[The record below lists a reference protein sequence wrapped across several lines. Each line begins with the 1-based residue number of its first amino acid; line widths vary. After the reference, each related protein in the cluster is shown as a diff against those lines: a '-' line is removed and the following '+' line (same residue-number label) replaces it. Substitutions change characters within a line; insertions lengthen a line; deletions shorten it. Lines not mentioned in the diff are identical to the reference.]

1 MGGMQGNQGGEG
13 GQGMFISNSGSMM
26 LGGGGG
32 GNGGLPGGQPGSGG
46 LGVGVGAGN
55 NGQGNGANGVPA
67 QETGNS
73 VAPAEYTLPGILHF
87 LQSEWRRY
95 ERDRN
100 EWEIERAEMRARI
113 ALLEGER
120 RGVENLKTDLMRR
133 VKMLEYA
140 LRQERSKYLSSSS
153 ASASTSQPAVAKNPL
168 LQGLEKSTS
177 ASGRSSPARSE
188 DMPGPMDGGTLHLAR
203 GTGTLSS
210 LSYNPS
216 TIGAGTINGS
226 TFGSTGTGTIGGSNL
241 AAQLSRASS
250 GAKFPQSRAKSRDY
264 LKQCLQ
270 EISYL
275 TSASTLNPLPDRG
288 VAASAN
294 AAGGAQ
300 AQGTQQPRP
309 RMTMLENV
317 PATAPAYQEVQDRP
331 ASGSPRRGAGTGA
344 ASGGMGT
351 QKGGKIGRSPLYASE
366 PVPEE
371 SAEDETAD
379 EAGGEAESSK
389 NDVDP
394 LGAVSG
400 GSIVARDALTDEAGS
415 ARGDATDAAAEGST
429 AHNSDDSQQAP
440 DSGSGEHD
448 ETAMSSSSSQ
458 GSDSSDS
465 AGSYQ
470 SCGSRGSS
478 NDSMTDPER
487 DDDGEQVTAIFKPGG
502 RDWEKLKEAGLRGRE
517 RREEERK
524 RQQQS
529 DDSAIVS
536 EAQAQLALTTER
548 VNQLMSRS
556 GRNVGA
562 TADKHEE
569 DELANL
575 SFNPEDEEAAKAAAA
590 DAAADSQMWKSK
602 KVLRSHL
609 DAVRAVAFDQSNL
622 SLISASDD
630 NTIKFW
636 KLDPQ
641 SINQPSGKAGADSDP
656 LVTFRGHSAA
666 VTCLAVSHHQRRIY
680 SGSIDSSVRVW
691 QLPDS
696 NVEAYPPYDKSVE
709 LGCLVGHTQPVWDLA
724 LLPDKSD
731 DEAYLAT
738 ASADGTIKIWATQQT
753 DSGRAPAELRLSWD
767 YFGVDPPSDVSK
779 ERENLEKTGGLPVP
793 TSVDMCRSDLRLCAV
808 AYSNS
813 VVKLF
818 EVETGKQVRQL
829 KSDQTYDNTL
839 STQINKLVTHPTLPL
854 VITAH
859 EDRYIRMFD
868 LDSSECTLSMIAHLD
883 AVTSLDIDASGLTLV
898 SGGHDCS
905 VRFWDIAG
913 GSLSPREGPN
923 SSGSGAAPA
932 TGSADEV
939 VSNGTTAVCR
949 QEITSHRRK
958 AAEGVLAVKYHP
970 TAPYF
975 ASAGADGV
983 IRIYG

>member
-1 MGGMQGNQGGEG
+1 MMGSQGGFTSFGGAGAGQGMGGQGG

-26 LGGGGG
+26 LGGGGN
-32 GNGGLPGGQPGSGG
+32 GNHPGGQPGGG
-46 LGVGVGAGN
+46 LGVGNHAQGQQNGPNGIQSSEAGSS
-55 NGQGNGANGVPA
+55 AM
-67 QETGNS
+67 
-73 VAPAEYTLPGILHF
+73 PAEYSLPGILHF

-153 ASASTSQPAVAKNPL
+153 GSTSMQPAVAKNPL
-168 LQGLEKSTS
+168 LQGLDKSTS

-188 DMPGPMDGGTLHLAR
+188 DMPGSMDSGTLHLPR
-203 GTGTLSS
+203 GVGTLSAS
-210 LSYNPS
+210 SFNPG

-226 TFGSTGTGTIGGSNL
+226 TFGSTGTGTLGGTL
-241 AAQLSRASS
+241 AAQLSRAAS
-250 GAKFPQSRAKSRDY
+250 GSKFPQSRAKSRDY

-288 VAASAN
+288 IAASAN
-294 AAGGAQ
+294 TGAGSVLGP
-300 AQGTQQPRP
+300 PRP
-309 RMTMLENV
+309 RKTMLDNV
-317 PATAPAYQEVQDRP
+317 PPTVPPQHENLDRSGGSVRR
-331 ASGSPRRGAGTGA
+331 ASGQGQGAVA
-344 ASGGMGT
+344 
-351 QKGGKIGRSPLYASE
+351 QKGGKVGRSPLYASE

-371 SAEDETAD
+371 SAEDDTVT
-379 EAGGEAESSK
+379 ESSGEVEPLK
-389 NDVDP
+389 HEADP

-400 GSIVARDALTDEAGS
+400 GGVVARDALSHSGELLAQGEAAEPHAEHGN
-415 ARGDATDAAAEGST
+415 RHHDAAAHE
-429 AHNSDDSQQAP
+429 QA
-440 DSGSGEHD
+440 DVDGAEHED
-448 ETAMSSSSSQ
+448 VPSSASSQ

-465 AGSYQ
+465 AHSFQ
-470 SCGSRGSS
+470 SSVSHESS
-478 NDSMTDPER
+478 DDSMTDHER
-487 DDDGEQVTAIFKPGG
+487 DDGEQVTAIFKPGG

-517 RREEERK
+517 KREEERK
-524 RQQQS
+524 KQREE
-529 DDSAIVS
+529 DSAILS
-536 EAQAQLALTTER
+536 EAQAQLALTSER

-556 GRNVGA
+556 GRGLGA
-562 TADKHEE
+562 SVTDKHEE

-575 SFNPEDEEAAKAAAA
+575 SLSADDDEAAKAAA
-590 DAAADSQMWKSK
+590 DAATDSQMWKSK

-609 DAVRAVAFDQSNL
+609 DAVRAIAFDYINL
-622 SLISASDD
+622 CLVSASDD

-636 KLDPQ
+636 KIDAQ
-641 SINQPSGKAGADSDP
+641 GFNQPSAKTGADSDP
-656 LVTFRGHSAA
+656 LVTFRGHSAG
-666 VTCLAVSHHQRRIY
+666 VTCLAIAKHQRRIY

-696 NVEAYPPYDKSVE
+696 STEAYPPYDKSVE
-709 LGCLVGHTQPVWDLA
+709 LGCLVGHTQPVWDMA

-738 ASADGTIKIWATQQT
+738 VSADGTVKIWATQKG
-753 DSGRAPAELRLSWD
+753 DNGRAPAELRLSWD
-767 YFGVDPPSDVSK
+767 YYGVDPPSEVER

-793 TSVDMCRSDLRLCAV
+793 TSIDVCHSDLRLCAV
-808 AYSNS
+808 AYTNS

-829 KSDQTYDNTL
+829 KSDQTYDGTL
-839 STQINKLVTHPTLPL
+839 STQINKIVTHPTLPL

-868 LDSSECTLSMIAHLD
+868 LETGNCTLSMIAHLD

-913 GSLSPREGPN
+913 GSLAPREGSSSATTAN
-923 SSGSGAAPA
+923 S
-932 TGSADEV
+932 DETI
-939 VSNGTTAVCR
+939 SNGSTAVCR
-949 QEITSHRRK
+949 QEISSHRRK

-970 TAPYF
+970 TAPFF